1 MARLKQEEKHHG
13 HQWGLRVGTEI
24 VASTMIGLG
33 LGFFLDRW
41 LDTRPIFLILFAF
54 FGLAAGFINLYQL
67 MVIDVRRQAEKRKGA
82 GNR

>member
-1 MARLKQEEKHHG
+1 MAKLKQEDTHHG

-33 LGFFLDRW
+33 IGFLLDRW
-41 LDTRPIFLILFAF
+41 LDTRPVFLIIFAI

-67 MVIDVRRQAEKRKGA
+67 MVIDMQRQKGD
-82 GNR
+82 GS

>member
-1 MARLKQEEKHHG
+1 MPKLKQEEEYHG

-41 LDTRPIFLILFAF
+41 LDTRPMFLIVFAM
-54 FGLAAGFINLYQL
+54 FGFAAGFVNLYQL
-67 MVIDVRRQAEKRKGA
+67 MVIDMQKNKDGR
-82 GNR
+82 

>member
-1 MARLKQEEKHHG
+1 MPKLKQDEPHRG

-33 LGFFLDRW
+33 LGFFIDRW
-41 LDTRPIFLILFAF
+41 LDTRPIFLIIFAI

-67 MVIDVRRQAEKRKGA
+67 MVVDMQKRHGGGKD
-82 GNR
+82 

>member
-1 MARLKQEEKHHG
+1 MPKLKHEEHHHG

-41 LDTRPIFLILFAF
+41 LDTRPVFLIVFAI
-54 FGLAAGFINLYQL
+54 FGLAGGFMNLYQL
-67 MVIDVRRQAEKRKGA
+67 MVVDLQKKNEASKS
-82 GNR
+82 